1 MTFPDKLSDAGK
13 QQLATQIDFFQSL
26 TARMFE
32 NAERILALNIQTTR
46 TTLDQASG
54 AARQLAAAKDPR
66 DLLALGAQSQQ
77 QVEAVMAYSRKLLEI
92 ANQPAPP
99 PAPEAAAPEAP
110 APAAAAPAPADH
122 IDTAP
127 PVTVNEPAADE
138 PVAAEPVAAEA
149 APEPVAATQSAPAPS
164 AILPSKHPM
173 GEADPE
179 PAPAITAKATPI
191 AEAASKVAA
200 TGADTPHPAAS
211 PIPDAGPVAIPTI
224 APVDAAPAPAEAA
237 APPEPK
243 RAKGGK
249 KR

>member
-26 TARMFE
+26 TTRMFE
-32 NAERILALNIQTTR
+32 NAERILALNIATTR

-66 DLLALGAQSQQ
+66 DLLALGTQSQQ

-92 ANQPAPP
+92 ANQPASA

-110 APAAAAPAPADH
+110 APEAAAPAPAPADN

-127 PVTVNEPAADE
+127 PVMVSE
-138 PVAAEPVAAEA
+138 PVAEAA
-149 APEPVAATQSAPAPS
+149 APEPVAATQGAPAPS

-179 PAPAITAKATPI
+179 PAPVITAKATPI

-200 TGADTPHPAAS
+200 APVDLPHPAAS
-211 PIPDAGPVAIPTI
+211 PMPDAGPVAIPVI
-224 APVDAAPAPAEAA
+224 APVDAVPAPAEAA
-237 APPEPK
+237 VPPEPK
-243 RAKGGK
+243 RARGGK

>member
-13 QQLATQIDFFQSL
+13 QQLATHLDFFQSL
-26 TARMFE
+26 TTRMFE
-32 NAERILALNIQTTR
+32 NAERIVALNIEVTR
-46 TTLDQASG
+46 NTLDQASG

-66 DLLALGAQSQQ
+66 DLLAMGNQSQQ

-92 ANQPAPP
+92 ANQPAP
-99 PAPEAAAPEAP
+99 APEAP
-110 APAAAAPAPADH
+110 APETAAPAPADH

-127 PVTVNEPAADE
+127 PVVVSE
-138 PVAAEPVAAEA
+138 PVADEA
-149 APEPVAATQSAPAPS
+149 ALAPVAATQPAPAPS

-200 TGADTPHPAAS
+200 APVDLPHPAAS
-211 PIPDAGPVAIPTI
+211 PMPEAGPIVIPAI
-224 APVDAAPAPAEAA
+224 APVEATPAPV
-237 APPEPK
+237 EPK
-243 RAKGGK
+243 RARSGK